1 MSKLTDQQEAAMR
14 AAFLEAVQGIKDQ
27 ARLADLQ
34 AAIERGD
41 FEAAIVVL
49 GMDRAAFAPVE
60 ASLASSFA
68 VGGTA
73 TAAAIGRV
81 PVPNV
86 GSVQFRFNVRD
97 PAAERWL
104 LTHSSELITEIVTD
118 QRDVIRSALS
128 QGVFRGDNPRTTA
141 LDLVGRINPATGKR
155 QGGVIGLTSQQ
166 EGWIRN
172 ARAELERAHLP
183 AERVTDLITGR
194 SKAVEVAP
202 GDLYLNRKLRDQ
214 RFDGAVRRA
223 IASGEPLAKAD
234 IDKAITQMQN
244 RALKYRADVI
254 ARTESID
261 ALRAGQEAA
270 IEQAVELGEVE
281 RQDLTATW
289 DSSGDG
295 RTRPQHAAMEGVA
308 AGPDGVFTMPD
319 GSRLRYPGDSSLG
332 APASQTIQCRCRK
345 RYKIDFLGKQ
355 ARIEGFG

>member
-1 MSKLTDQQEAAMR
+1 MSRITDQQEAAMR

-41 FEAAIVVL
+41 FEAAITVL

-68 VGGTA
+68 VGGAA

-104 LTHSSELITEIVTD
+104 LTHSSNLITEIVAD
-118 QRDVIRSALS
+118 QRDVIRSVLS

-166 EGWIRN
+166 EQWVRN
-172 ARAELERAHLP
+172 AREELETLDPRYFDRA
-183 AERVTDLITGR
+183 
-194 SKAVEVAP
+194 
-202 GDLYLNRKLRDQ
+202 LRDQ
-214 RFDGAVRRA
+214 RFDGAVKRA

-244 RALKYRADVI
+244 RVLKYRADVI

-281 RQDLTATW
+281 RRDLTATW

>member
-1 MSKLTDQQEAAMR
+1 LSKLTDQQEAAMR

-34 AAIERGD
+34 AAIARND
-41 FEAAIVVL
+41 FEAAITVL

-60 ASLASSFA
+60 SSLASSFA

-141 LDLVGRINPATGKR
+141 LDLVGRINAATGKR

-183 AERVTDLITGR
+183 AERITDLISGR
-194 SKAVEVAP
+194 SKAIEVAP

-214 RFDGAVRRA
+214 RFDGAVKRA
-223 IASGEPLAKAD
+223 IASGEPLSKAD

-261 ALRAGQEAA
+261 ALRAGQHNA
-270 IEQAVELGEVE
+270 IMQAVELGEVDA
-281 RQDLTATW
+281 RDAMKTW
-289 DSSGDG
+289 DSSLDD
-295 RTRPQHAAMEGVA
+295 RTREDHAAADGQTVPVDQPFIVA
-308 AGPDGVFTMPD
+308 GEALM
-319 GSRLRYPGDSSLG
+319 YPGDTSMG
-332 APASQTIQCRCRK
+332 ASAGNTIQCRCHEVV
-345 RYKIDFLGKQ
+345 KIDFIGRQVRL
-355 ARIEGFG
+355 EGFG